1 MKIAVA
7 GKGGAG
13 KTTIAGTLARI
24 LSDKGYDVIALDS
37 DPSMNLHT
45 SLGLEN
51 PKPVFDYK
59 DMIQERAV
67 VAPGIYSLNP
77 LVNDIPD
84 LCSAKGKNLKLL
96 VMGTVEKAGS
106 GCICPETTFF
116 KALIRHLV
124 LQRKEVLILDTEA
137 GIEHLGRK
145 VAEGFDVFLVVA
157 EPSVKAV
164 DVANR
169 IGDLCK
175 EMGVGKVYCI
185 GNKILDGDDE
195 EFIKKKVRFDV
206 LGFVPYDKTVIMGD
220 REGKPLA
227 DMHASRAYKAINK
240 VAERIIE
247 DS

>member
-13 KTTIAGTLARI
+13 KTTVAGTLARI
-24 LSDKGYDVIALDS
+24 LSEKGYQVIALDS

-51 PKPVFDYK
+51 PKPVFEYK
-59 DMIQERAV
+59 DMIKERAV

-77 LVNDIPD
+77 IVNDIPE
-84 LCSAKGKNLKLL
+84 LCSVGGNNLRLL
-96 VMGTVEKAGS
+96 VMGTVDKAGS
-106 GCICPETTFF
+106 GCICPEATFF
-116 KALIRHLV
+116 KALMRHLV
-124 LQRKEVLILDTEA
+124 LKRKEVLVLDTEA

-157 EPSVKAV
+157 EPSMKAV
-164 DVANR
+164 EAANR
-169 IGDLCK
+169 IGDLSR

-185 GNKILDGDDE
+185 GNKVMNKEDE
-195 EFIKKKVRFDV
+195 DFIREKVRFKV
-206 LGFVPYDKTVIMGD
+206 LGFIPYDEAVVRGD

-227 DMHASRAYKAINK
+227 DMPSSRAFKAINK
-240 VAERIIE
+240 AADKVLTNP
-247 DS
+247 

>member
-24 LSDKGYDVIALDS
+24 LSEQGYEVIALDS

-51 PKPVFDYK
+51 PKPVFEYR

-67 VAPGIYSLNP
+67 LAPGIYSLNP
-77 LVNDIPD
+77 LVNDIPE
-84 LCSAKGKNLKLL
+84 LCSARDENLKLL

-116 KALIRHLV
+116 KALMRHLV
-124 LQRKEVLILDTEA
+124 LKRDEVLILDTEA

-145 VAEGFDVFLVVA
+145 VAEGFDVFLVVV
-157 EPSVKAV
+157 EPSMKAV
-164 DVANR
+164 EAANR
-169 IGDLCK
+169 IGELSM
-175 EMGVGKVYCI
+175 EMGVEKVFCV
-185 GNKILDGDDE
+185 GNKIVNEEDE
-195 EFIKKKVRFDV
+195 EFIKEKVRFKV
-206 LGFVPYDKTVIMGD
+206 LGYVPYDQEVVLGD
-220 REGKPLA
+220 RQGRPLA
-227 DMHASRAYKAINK
+227 DMPSSQAFRAIKKIADRLLEN
-240 VAERIIE
+240 
-247 DS
+247 